1 MRINDVNDITPMH
14 LDVLSEVGNIGAG
27 NAATALSDMLH
38 YMVKVSVPSVRI
50 VDIDDVAKEIGDPNE
65 EIAAILI
72 NLDQDLIGT
81 MLSVFHGPFANELV
95 KSFIGTDM
103 PDIAQFRD
111 SEMGRSVLCEVGNI
125 TVATYVNALSKLSHL
140 VINILP
146 PQIYVDA
153 LDKVIQE
160 HKQREFKDFGRKVVV
175 IDESFIIKDE
185 EYRSSMI
192 LLLEIDSLN
201 ALIDSLGVDKLENI

>member
-1 MRINDVNDITPMH
+1 MKIKDVGDITPVH

-38 YMVKVSVPSVRI
+38 YMVKVTVPSVRI
-50 VDIDDVAKEIGDPNE
+50 VEMEEVAQAIGDPSQN
-65 EIAAILI
+65 IAAITI

-81 MLSVFHGPFANELV
+81 MLSIFHGPFANELV
-95 KSFIGTDM
+95 TSFIGTDL
-103 PDIAQFRD
+103 PDITMFRD

-125 TVATYVNALSKLSHL
+125 TVATYVNALSQLSKL

-146 PQIYVDA
+146 PHIIIDT
-153 LDKVIQE
+153 LDEVIKKHQA
-160 HKQREFKDFGRKVVV
+160 REFKDFGHKVVV

-185 EYRSSMI
+185 EYKSSMI

-201 ALIDSLGVDKLENI
+201 ALIDSLGVE

>member
-1 MRINDVNDITPMH
+1 MRINDVNDITPLH

-50 VDIDDVAKEIGDPNE
+50 VDIDDVAKEIGDPSE

-81 MLSVFHGPFANELV
+81 MLSIFHGPFANELV

-201 ALIDSLGVDKLENI
+201 ALIDSLGVENLK

>member
-1 MRINDVNDITPMH
+1 MINNAGDITPMH
-14 LDVLSEVGNIGAG
+14 LDVFSEVGNIGAG
-27 NAATALSDMLH
+27 NAATALSEMLH
-38 YMVKVSVPSVRI
+38 YMVKVSVPSVRV
-50 VDIDDVAKEIGDPNE
+50 VDLEEVAKEIGTEE

-95 KSFIGTDM
+95 KSFVGMDLPEIGMFKDN
-103 PDIAQFRD
+103 
-111 SEMGRSVLCEVGNI
+111 EMGRSILCEVGNI
-125 TVATYVNALSKLSHL
+125 TVATYVNALSKLSEM

-146 PQIYVDA
+146 PSLFVNT
-153 LDKVIQE
+153 LDNVIAE
-160 HKQREFKDFGRKVVV
+160 HKEREFKEFTQQVVV

-185 EYRSSMI
+185 EYKSSMI

-201 ALIDSLGVDKLENI
+201 DLLDHLGIDKLQ

>member
-1 MRINDVNDITPMH
+1 MRINDVNDITPLH

-50 VDIDDVAKEIGDPNE
+50 VDIDDVAKEIGDPSE

-81 MLSVFHGPFANELV
+81 MLSIFHGPFANELV

-140 VINILP
+140 VISILP

-201 ALIDSLGVDKLENI
+201 ALIDSLGVENLK

>member
-1 MRINDVNDITPMH
+1 MRINDVGDITPMH

-38 YMVKVSVPSVRI
+38 YMVKVSVPSVRV
-50 VDIDDVAKEIGDPNE
+50 VDLDKAAAEIGDPDQNV
-65 EIAAILI
+65 AAILI

-81 MLSVFHGPFANELV
+81 MLSIFHGPFANELV
-95 KSFIGTDM
+95 KSFIGTDL
-103 PDIAQFRD
+103 PDITMFRD
-111 SEMGRSVLCEVGNI
+111 NEMGRSVLCEVGNI
-125 TVATYVNALSKLSHL
+125 TVATYVNALSQLSKM

-146 PQIYVDA
+146 PHIYIDS
-153 LDKVIQE
+153 LDMVIKE
-160 HKQREFKDFGRKVVV
+160 HKAREFKEFGRKVVI

-185 EYRSSMI
+185 EYKSSMI

-201 ALIDSLGVDKLENI
+201 SLIDSLGVK

>member
-1 MRINDVNDITPMH
+1 MRINNAGDITPLH

-27 NAATALSDMLH
+27 NAATALSEMLH
-38 YMVKVSVPSVRI
+38 YMVKVSVPSVRV
-50 VDIDDVAKEIGDPNE
+50 VDLEEVAKEIGTEE

-81 MLSVFHGPFANELV
+81 MLSVFHEPFANELV
-95 KSFIGTDM
+95 KSFVGMDLPEIGMFKDN
-103 PDIAQFRD
+103 
-111 SEMGRSVLCEVGNI
+111 EMGRSILCEVGNI
-125 TVATYVNALSKLSHL
+125 TVATYVNALSKLSEM

-146 PQIYVDA
+146 PSLFVNT
-153 LDKVIQE
+153 LDNVIAE
-160 HKQREFKDFGRKVVV
+160 HKEREFKEFTQQVVV

-185 EYRSSMI
+185 EYKSSMI

-201 ALIDSLGVDKLENI
+201 DLLDHLGIDKLQ

>member
-38 YMVKVSVPSVRI
+38 YMVKVSVPSVRV
-50 VDIDDVAKEIGDPNE
+50 VDLDDVAKEIGDPSE

-81 MLSVFHGPFANELV
+81 MLSIFHGPFANELV
-95 KSFIGTDM
+95 KSFIGADM
-103 PDIAQFRD
+103 PDIGQFRD

-125 TVATYVNALSKLSHL
+125 TVATYVNALSQLSHM

-146 PQIYVDA
+146 PQMFVDT
-153 LDKVIQE
+153 LDTVIKE

-185 EYRSSMI
+185 EYKSSMI

-201 ALIDSLGVDKLENI
+201 ALIDSLGVEDIQ

>member
-1 MRINDVNDITPMH
+1 MRITDVGDITPLH

-38 YMVKVSVPSVRI
+38 YLVKVSVPSVRV
-50 VDIDDVAKEIGDPNE
+50 VDLDKAASAIGDPE
-65 EIAAILI
+65 QEVAAILI

-81 MLSVFHGPFANELV
+81 MLSVFQGPFANELV
-95 KSFIGTDM
+95 TAFLGTPM
-103 PDIAQFRD
+103 PEISQFKD
-111 SEMGRSVLCEVGNI
+111 NEMGRSVLCEVGNI
-125 TVATYVNALSKLSHL
+125 TVATYVNALSQLSKM

-146 PQIYVDA
+146 PTISIDT
-153 LDKVIQE
+153 LNNVIKE
-160 HKQREFKDFGRKVVV
+160 HKSREFKDFGRKVVV

-185 EYRSSMI
+185 EYKSSMI

-201 ALIDSLGVDKLENI
+201 ALIESLGVSNLKP

>member
-1 MRINDVNDITPMH
+1 MRINDVNDITLLH

-50 VDIDDVAKEIGDPNE
+50 VDIDDVAKEIGDPSE

-81 MLSVFHGPFANELV
+81 MLSIFHGPFANELV

-201 ALIDSLGVDKLENI
+201 ALIDSLGVENLK

>member
-1 MRINDVNDITPMH
+1 MRINNAGDITPLH

-27 NAATALSDMLH
+27 NAATALSEMLH
-38 YMVKVSVPSVRI
+38 YMVKVSVPSVRV
-50 VDIDDVAKEIGDPNE
+50 VDLEEVAKEIGTEE

-95 KSFIGTDM
+95 KSFVGMDLPEIGMFKDN
-103 PDIAQFRD
+103 
-111 SEMGRSVLCEVGNI
+111 EMGRSILCEVGNI
-125 TVATYVNALSKLSHL
+125 TVATYVNALSKLSEM

-146 PQIYVDA
+146 PSLFVNT
-153 LDKVIQE
+153 LDNVIAE
-160 HKQREFKDFGRKVVV
+160 HKEREFKEFTQQVVV

-185 EYRSSMI
+185 EYKSSMI

-201 ALIDSLGVDKLENI
+201 DLLDHLGIDKLQ

>member
-1 MRINDVNDITPMH
+1 
-14 LDVLSEVGNIGAG
+14 
-27 NAATALSDMLH
+27 
-38 YMVKVSVPSVRI
+38 MV
-50 VDIDDVAKEIGDPNE
+50 DLEEVAKEIGTEE

-95 KSFIGTDM
+95 KSFVGMDLPEIGMFKDN
-103 PDIAQFRD
+103 
-111 SEMGRSVLCEVGNI
+111 EMGRSILCEVGNI
-125 TVATYVNALSKLSHL
+125 TVATYVNALSKLSEM

-146 PQIYVDA
+146 PSLFVNT
-153 LDKVIQE
+153 LDNVIAE
-160 HKQREFKDFGRKVVV
+160 HKEREFKEFTQQVVV

-185 EYRSSMI
+185 EYKSSMI

-201 ALIDSLGVDKLENI
+201 DLLDHLGIDKLQ